1 MSPPE
6 IIGISN
12 SLPVTEIK
20 DIPII
25 LFTPTVKDKSSSI
38 KNIANIRKKLF
49 KSFRRS
55 FTMNVNRD
63 GSLTVMFLDR
73 NQACKALSLYKI
85 GNISVAPEWW
95 KPPLKYSKKIV
106 LYNIPLKMSTDDL
119 KEGLMNNKGEMLE
132 VLEVHCMGKPD
143 SKGTRSSKSVLFILP
158 VSSQFHSV
166 FLFGQLK
173 A

>member
-1 MSPPE
+1 M
-6 IIGISN
+6 
-12 SLPVTEIK
+12 
-20 DIPII
+20 
-25 LFTPTVKDKSSSI
+25 
-38 KNIANIRKKLF
+38 NIF
-49 KSFRRS
+49 KSFRCIS
-55 FTMNVNRD
+55 TVNVNRD

-73 NQACKALSLYKI
+73 NEACKLLNLYKI
-85 GNISVAPEWW
+85 GNISVMSEWW
-95 KPPLKYSKKIV
+95 KPPQKYSKKIV
-106 LYNIPLKMSTDDL
+106 LYNIPLKLSTEDL
-119 KEGLMNNKGEMLE
+119 KDGSMNNKGEMLE